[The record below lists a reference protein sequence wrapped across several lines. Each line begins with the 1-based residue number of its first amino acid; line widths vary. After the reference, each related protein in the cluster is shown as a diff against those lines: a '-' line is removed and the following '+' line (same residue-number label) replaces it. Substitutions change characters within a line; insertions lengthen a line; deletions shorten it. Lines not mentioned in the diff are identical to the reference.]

1 MSSRVAAVPVN
12 GLANE
17 QDKSDNW
24 RNGDVQG
31 IILHITVK
39 RRAVEMMGVYR
50 VLLFSFSFVMTVD
63 VVDNNR
69 KAVTLVTS
77 IAPLHTVAECRWL
90 WHAMRLQ
97 RFVSNEHPEQA

>member
-1 MSSRVAAVPVN
+1 MHHVIEVAAVPVN

-31 IILHITVK
+31 IILHITV
-39 RRAVEMMGVYR
+39 RRGVYR

-63 VVDNNR
+63 VVDNN
-69 KAVTLVTS
+69 
-77 IAPLHTVAECRWL
+77 
-90 WHAMRLQ
+90 
-97 RFVSNEHPEQA
+97 